1 MRNSKADHIS
11 LPIGPN
17 GKPMAAIGKF
27 SNAIGKLIIGKT
39 LANNEE
45 EITNAMIGI
54 DILVIY

>member
-1 MRNSKADHIS
+1 MRNSKADRIS
-11 LPIGPN
+11 LPIGTN
-17 GKPMAAIGKF
+17 DKPMAAIGKF

-54 DILVIY
+54 DILAIY